1 MTLKLA
7 VTVGASVTTTRADA
21 AALLSTVVLVDPAVW
36 DPGTVLGSGV
46 GAAVG
51 KVVGDAVHGAA
62 ADMGSVGEAVGAVGE
77 AVGGAVGET
86 VYAGLPHDSCRG

>member
-46 GAAVG
+46 GAAG
-51 KVVGDAVHGAA
+51 TRDLPWDRRKVRSDRI
-62 ADMGSVGEAVGAVGE
+62 
-77 AVGGAVGET
+77 
-86 VYAGLPHDSCRG
+86 LPPFFENLTMHPP